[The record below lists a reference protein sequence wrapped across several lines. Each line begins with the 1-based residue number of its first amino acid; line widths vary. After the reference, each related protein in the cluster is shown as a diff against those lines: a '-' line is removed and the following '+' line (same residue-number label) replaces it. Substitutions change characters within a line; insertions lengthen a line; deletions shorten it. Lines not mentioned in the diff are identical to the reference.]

1 MFCKLH
7 VSLRYLLIP
16 KRLSIMKESEVPQD
30 DANMLD
36 GKFRE
41 PCYALDE
48 DGKYTT
54 VKSVGW
60 EPKNIVMQDAWD
72 AVNEKITE
80 TKDKVMLGEL
90 SPIAYYMEKQLMDI
104 SVLAAYTGF
113 FKWTVKRHLKMKTFK
128 KLSDI
133 KLQKYADV
141 FGIDINILNN
151 SELR

>member
-1 MFCKLH
+1 
-7 VSLRYLLIP
+7 
-16 KRLSIMKESEVPQD
+16 MKKSEVPQD

-41 PCYALDE
+41 PCYALGD

-72 AVNEKITE
+72 AVNDNIAHVKAQVEA
-80 TKDKVMLGEL
+80 GEL
-90 SPIAYYMEKQLMDI
+90 SPVAYYMEKQLMDV

-113 FKWTVKRHLKMKTFK
+113 YRWTVKRHLKMKVFK
-128 KLSDI
+128 GLNDK

-141 FGIDINILNN
+141 FEINIDVLKNI
-151 SELR
+151 ELL